1 MTHNGSLE
9 ESIAEYTGFYR
20 LVKLVQRGLMYLM
33 SRRRI
38 ATALIGEITFT
49 DTKVS
54 INTAMTKDRF

>member
-9 ESIAEYTGFYR
+9 ESIAEYTGSYR